1 MKKYLFLLFI
11 SIVSCVFAL
20 QLSES
25 NVYADNKA
33 SIVIT
38 GNLNEHKETEVPHDE
53 ISDQTESLKEEKT
66 VLKKKGRL
74 PKTGETRLII
84 LSTMG
89 IIFII
94 LSGYV
99 FYKYKLK
106 NKSILKEFTTEK
118 IN

>member
-25 NVYADNKA
+25 TVYADNKA

-38 GNLNEHKETEVPHDE
+38 GDLNKHEATDVPRDE
-53 ISDQTESLKEEKT
+53 ITNKKENLKEEKT
-66 VLKKKGRL
+66 VLKEKDRL

-84 LSTMG
+84 LSTIG

-94 LSGYV
+94 SSGYV

-106 NKSILKEFTTEK
+106 K
-118 IN
+118 